1 MITNTPLIALGAVSI
16 VGKLIAVIL
25 LAAVIALYIF
35 GRKAEKKQAE
45 QEKTLQENSQ
55 IISLFVLDKKKLKL
69 KDAGLPSIVME
80 QTPKYARR
88 AKLPIVKVKAGPK
101 VMNLIADAKI
111 YESILPKQEIK
122 AKVSGIYITSF
133 KRIRGPIYEPPKKK
147 KRFGKKSK

>member
-1 MITNTPLIALGAVSI
+1 MINSTPLIALGAVSI
-16 VGKLIAVIL
+16 VLIVIAVIL

-55 IISLFVLDKKKLKL
+55 VISLFVLDKKKLKL

-147 KRFGKKSK
+147 KRFGKKNK